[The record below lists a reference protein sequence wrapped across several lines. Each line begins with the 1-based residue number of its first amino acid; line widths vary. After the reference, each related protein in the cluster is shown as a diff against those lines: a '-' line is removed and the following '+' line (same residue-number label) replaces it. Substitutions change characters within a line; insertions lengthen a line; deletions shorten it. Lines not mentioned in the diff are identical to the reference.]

1 MTIIHIAATTMLGAA
16 AALSL
21 VRLYRG
27 PSSLDR
33 ILAIDVLLVVLI
45 AGVALES
52 VWNRHETNLPLLMI
66 LALVNF
72 VGGVAVTRL
81 LSRDTDDENVGAEEG
96 TS

>member
-1 MTIIHIAATTMLGAA
+1 MTVIHVAAMLMLGVAATFC
-16 AALSL
+16 L

-33 ILAIDVLLVVLI
+33 ILAVDVLLVILI
-45 AGVALES
+45 AGVALDS
-52 VWNRHETNLPLLMI
+52 VRNRLATNLPLLMI

-81 LSRDTDDENVGAEEG
+81 LSRDSDEQIPAPEAGRP
-96 TS
+96 